1 MKYRAD
7 VKYRVDVFADNQY
20 KSVCFE
26 TVSQAIEFAERVKP
40 FGKVFLLEEVIDG
53 KFDVVREI

>member
-1 MKYRAD
+1 M
-7 VKYRVDVFADNQY
+7 KYRVDVFADNPY

-40 FGKVFLLEEVIDG
+40 FGTVFLLVEVIDG
-53 KFDVVREI
+53 KFDIVCEI

>member
-1 MKYRAD
+1 M
-7 VKYRVDVFADNQY
+7 KYRVDVFADNRH

-40 FGKVFLLEEVIDG
+40 FGIVFLLEEVIDG